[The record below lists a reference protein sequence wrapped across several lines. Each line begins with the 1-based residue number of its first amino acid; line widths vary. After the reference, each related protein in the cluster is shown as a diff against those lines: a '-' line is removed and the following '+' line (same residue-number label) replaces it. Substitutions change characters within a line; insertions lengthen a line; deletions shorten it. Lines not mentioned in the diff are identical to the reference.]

1 MLEPMPE
8 RGLAFSDD
16 QLGRWPS
23 FPPGHYRLAGGC
35 VKDALRAPLRNAA
48 ELGADLPGQGGHAC
62 GVAAGVVAGP
72 LVDRGD
78 P

>member
-1 MLEPMPE
+1 MPCGSGLRFG
-8 RGLAFSDD
+8 RGL
-16 QLGRWPS
+16 LVCP